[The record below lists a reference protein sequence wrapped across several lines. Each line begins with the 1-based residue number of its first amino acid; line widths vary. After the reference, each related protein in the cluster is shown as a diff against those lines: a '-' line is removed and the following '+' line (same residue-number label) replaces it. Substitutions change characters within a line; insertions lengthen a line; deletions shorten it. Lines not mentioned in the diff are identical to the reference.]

1 MKIQDLHNRL
11 LELPLFQGMSRND
24 ISEAI
29 SEIKFIPLS
38 YSRNKVVINEGD
50 LCDKLYFQLEGTMIS
65 VYFSDDKAYSIREK
79 MYAPNIIEP
88 ERIFGLTQRYTGTYK
103 ADEQCNF
110 IYITKRDILSLA
122 DKYEIFRLNMLNII
136 CTRSQR
142 LARMVWNVKPQD
154 IRSKITHF
162 ITARCR
168 RPAGEKAVS
177 ITMERLASEIGE
189 SRLNVSRE
197 LNAMH
202 KEGIITLKRGEI
214 VISALEKLL

>member
-88 ERIFGLTQRYTGTYK
+88 
-103 ADEQCNF
+103 
-110 IYITKRDILSLA
+110 
-122 DKYEIFRLNMLNII
+122 
-136 CTRSQR
+136 
-142 LARMVWNVKPQD
+142 
-154 IRSKITHF
+154 
-162 ITARCR
+162 
-168 RPAGEKAVS
+168 
-177 ITMERLASEIGE
+177 
-189 SRLNVSRE
+189 
-197 LNAMH
+197 
-202 KEGIITLKRGEI
+202 
-214 VISALEKLL
+214 